1 MALREGG
8 LTPSS
13 FYIQPEETSSRRRRL
28 TVLALNAD
36 AGETPLSECEE
47 LKVTKWNGDRQEYD
61 PEKILGTLSRYGVTS
76 GEAEEVLAEIES
88 RLVPGIRTSEILGIM
103 HQRLDELE
111 STGRL
116 KRDLRS
122 ALGMMRSAP
131 DFEEYVRLLLCSE
144 GYDVRPN
151 AVIRGRCVK
160 HEIDGVLEREGELV
174 YLETK
179 HHRRR
184 HSYTPFAVSLS
195 AKAKFDDIRRGYEEG
210 LNDYDFS
217 RVLIV
222 CNTRMTEHARVYAD
236 CVGIDHVGWK
246 APPGRGIDAMI
257 TEAGVYPV
265 TMLRSV
271 GRGERDALSEAGI
284 VTLQQLTEYRGRP
297 PLPAERFEGLR
308 GEAERVLGI

>member
-1 MALREGG
+1 MRSASPRGG
-8 LTPSS
+8 TLFPLIFGHKRPPYSS
-13 FYIQPEETSSRRRRL
+13 HAIRGGGE
-28 TVLALNAD
+28 
-36 AGETPLSECEE
+36 AGE
-47 LKVTKWNGDRQEYD
+47 LKVTKWNGERQEYD
-61 PEKILGTLSRYGVTS
+61 PEKIRVTLKRYGVTS
-76 GEAEEVLAEIES
+76 REAEEVLAEVES
-88 RLVPGIRTSEILGIM
+88 RLFPGIRTSEILRIM
-103 HQRLDELE
+103 HRKLEELE
-111 STGRL
+111 STGGL

-131 DFEEYVRLLLCSE
+131 DFEEYVRLLLAAE

-151 AVIRGRCVK
+151 TVIRGRCVK
-160 HEIDGVLEREGELV
+160 HEIDGVLERDGERV

-184 HSYTPFAVSLS
+184 HSYTPFHVSLS
-195 AKAKFDDIRRGYEEG
+195 AKAKFDDIRRGHEEG

-246 APPGRGIDAMI
+246 APPERGIDAMI

-271 GRGERDALSEAGI
+271 GRGERDVLSEAGV
-284 VTLQQLTEYRGRP
+284 VTLRQLTEYRGKP
-297 PLPAERFEGLR
+297 PLPADKFRSLR
-308 GEAERVLGI
+308 AEAERVLGV